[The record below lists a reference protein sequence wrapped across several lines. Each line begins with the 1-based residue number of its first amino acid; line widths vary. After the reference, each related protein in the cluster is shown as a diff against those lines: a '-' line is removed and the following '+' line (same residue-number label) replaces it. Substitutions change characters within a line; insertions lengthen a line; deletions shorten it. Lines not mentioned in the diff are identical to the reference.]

1 MTCLFRSRVNG
12 ARVKQCLTFSRDSLF
27 KAVFWVFVSLSFACY
42 LWVTRD
48 WLASSL
54 ASLQGACFGLDEF
67 TLLTVWDA
75 FVVLANLLLAVFVV
89 RDGCLS
95 VACFSD
101 YLRAK
106 RNLDNYDS
114 DDIGIVDLI
123 YVTSNEDSPG
133 RGRSWRALRSLLRD
147 NHVANAF
154 LGSSVDQKMM
164 SLCARSEL
172 VSGLFGG
179 PSREAFLGA
188 YKQMQRRRSVAYDS
202 LLEFAGVARQNGVRY
217 ALMKG
222 MATEWLVYP
231 EGGYRDIGDIDI
243 LVHPDDAALAHA
255 LLMEMGY
262 KQAVGPTSVADRRQ
276 GRALAALA
284 LVSQQDS
291 GANDVVGMVRRHQYS
306 DQFAPYRKEDC
317 ITIELHDSLR
327 GFPAGSAAVMLQEH
341 VRDGAGFKMT
351 DAVGSFV
358 MLLTSAYQ
366 NSESFPSV
374 LCDHSAT
381 LRDFYELKIVFESNR
396 TEKFW
401 REVRDSVAFFGLEA
415 QWARVRY
422 DYEDLYGNGAIP
434 VALRDIDSM
443 SSRWRVGIVERL
455 RNPQSGRAAAL
466 AVFREGLLN
475 EAKSITA
482 GLDKGSSCVVSMQ
495 GASGVR
501 FGLNFDARGAWMVW
515 RVPGEYS
522 KSDAVAFE
530 CACFPLSADFRMT
543 SIKVTLSYRDASY
556 LAFAHETERFN
567 EDLFLRDVGVP
578 CTVESNMQG
587 GCEILSIRI
596 DDVDPALASGLHDG
610 LIAFQPGVFRRV
622 AGGVFWRIGARA
634 VHDECHLDGVYMLK
648 QSVGA

>member
-1 MTCLFRSRVNG
+1 M
-12 ARVKQCLTFSRDSLF
+12 KQCLTFSRDSLF

-54 ASLQGACFGLDEF
+54 ASLRGACFGLDEF

-89 RDGCLS
+89 RDGCLG

-106 RNLDNYDS
+106 RNLDNCDS

-133 RGRSWRALRSLLRD
+133 RGRPWRSLRSLLQDDR
-147 NHVANAF
+147 VASIF
-154 LGSSVDQKMM
+154 LGSSADQKMM

-172 VSGLFGG
+172 TSGLLGG

-188 YKQMQRRRSVAYDS
+188 YEQMQRRRSVAYES
-202 LLEFAGVARQNGVRY
+202 LSEFASVARQNGIRY
-217 ALMKG
+217 AVMKG

-231 EGGYRDIGDIDI
+231 EDGYRDIGDIDV

-262 KQAVGPTSVADRRQ
+262 KQAVGPTSVANRRQ
-276 GRALAALA
+276 GRALAALT
-284 LVSQQDS
+284 LVGQQNS
-291 GANDVVGMVRRHQYS
+291 GTNEVVDMVRRHQYS
-306 DQFAPYRKEDC
+306 DQFAPYRKENR

-327 GFPAGSAAVMLQEH
+327 GFPAGSAAVILREH

-358 MLLTSAYQ
+358 ILVVSAYQ

-374 LCDHSAT
+374 LCDYSAT

-401 REVRDSVAFFGLEA
+401 REVRDAIAFFGLEA
-415 QWARVRY
+415 QWAWVRC
-422 DYEDLYGNGAIP
+422 DYEDLYGNAAIP
-434 VALRDIDSM
+434 VVLSDIDPM

-455 RNPQSGRAAAL
+455 RNPQFGRAAAL
-466 AVFREGLLN
+466 SVFREGLLN
-475 EAKSITA
+475 AAKPITV
-482 GLDKGSSCVVSMQ
+482 GLNEGSSYAVSTQ
-495 GASGVR
+495 GAPGVR
-501 FGLNFDARGAWMVW
+501 FGLSFDTRGAWMVW
-515 RVPGEYS
+515 HVPKEYC
-522 KSDAVAFE
+522 KSEAIAFE
-530 CACFPLSADFRMT
+530 CACFPLSADFQMT
-543 SIKVTLSYRDASY
+543 SFKVTMSYRNASY
-556 LAFAHETERFN
+556 FASVHETERFS
-567 EDLFLRDVGVP
+567 EDLFLRDAGVP
-578 CTVESNMQG
+578 CAIAPDTQG
-587 GCEILSIRI
+587 GCEILSVRI
-596 DDVDPALASGLHDG
+596 DDANSALASGLHDG

-622 AGGVFWRIGARA
+622 AGDVFWRIGARA
-634 VHDECHLDGVYMLK
+634 VHDECHLDGVYLLK